1 MGCGASKGQ
10 AIAPE
15 SNKNTKPPVNGAV
28 QKSAKNQQNLGAP
41 MIVIREAT
49 KYVLKIDSSTLPA
62 VQGNPVMREKNP
74 LLPSKL
80 IQERTR

>member
-15 SNKNTKPPVNGAV
+15 SNKNVKPPVNGAV

-49 KYVLKIDSSTLPA
+49 KYVLKIDFSMVLV
-62 VQGNPVMREKNP
+62 VQGNLMMMEKNP
-74 LLPSKL
+74 PLP
-80 IQERTR
+80 